1 MHPEFIDFVQ
11 NACKSVD
18 GLNPLEKFG
27 ACTVTF
33 TFLVKRWDQNTFGN
47 LGKRKKSLIC
57 EIEVIQNGVMKDYS
71 HNNLVRGLDVESKL
85 TANLHTILKQEETM
99 WAQKAK
105 VNWRQLGDKNTRF
118 FHTMT
123 TIRKK
128 RNEIVRV
135 KNNLGEHGQYY

>member
-1 MHPEFIDFVQ
+1 
-11 NACKSVD
+11 
-18 GLNPLEKFG
+18 
-27 ACTVTF
+27 
-33 TFLVKRWDQNTFGN
+33 
-47 LGKRKKSLIC
+47 
-57 EIEVIQNGVMKDYS
+57 MKDYS
-71 HNNLVRGLDVESKL
+71 HNNLVRGLEVESKL

-135 KNNLGEHGQYY
+135 KNNLGIPWKAGERLEQVFVHNFKMRFSCAAP